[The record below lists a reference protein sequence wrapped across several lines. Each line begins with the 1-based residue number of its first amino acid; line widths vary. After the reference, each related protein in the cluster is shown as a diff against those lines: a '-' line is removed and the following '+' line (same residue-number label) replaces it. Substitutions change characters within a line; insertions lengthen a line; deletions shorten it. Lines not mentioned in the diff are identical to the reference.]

1 MGELKEIASEI
12 FGLENNK
19 VLKTIIDL
27 TLKPGKT
34 IRTYCN
40 EKNKTYLRPFS
51 YLFAVIGLSVLI
63 GSFVESAYQK
73 AQNQKQETE
82 YNQKLNKID
91 KNSKKY
97 QRRVKFHNFEQNFS
111 RFLQGQYGHYLFATL
126 ITIVHLLI
134 FKNLN
139 ESLKNNV
146 WFTIFCFSH
155 TSLLGFLIIT
165 PLMLFQKINIDVT
178 AMVFMY
184 ITIVFY
190 RIWACKQFYE
200 ISWRRSIIKNTFIY
214 LLLFLFTIIFVIVAY
229 ISFAFM
235 LR

>member
-73 AQNQKQETE
+73 SYNQKQETE
-82 YNQKLNKID
+82 YNQKLKTID
-91 KNSKKY
+91 KSSKKY
-97 QRRVKFHNFEQNFS
+97 ERRVANHNFQQNFN
-111 RFLQGQYGHYLFATL
+111 RFLSSQYGHYAFAAL

-139 ESLKNNV
+139 EGLKNNV

-155 TSLLGFLIIT
+155 TSLLGFLITT

-214 LLLFLFTIIFVIVAY
+214 LLLFLFLFIFMVVAII
-229 ISFAFM
+229 SLAFI

>member
-73 AQNQKQETE
+73 SYNQKQETE
-82 YNQKLNKID
+82 YNQ
-91 KNSKKY
+91 S
-97 QRRVKFHNFEQNFS
+97 
-111 RFLQGQYGHYLFATL
+111 
-126 ITIVHLLI
+126 
-134 FKNLN
+134 
-139 ESLKNNV
+139 
-146 WFTIFCFSH
+146 
-155 TSLLGFLIIT
+155 
-165 PLMLFQKINIDVT
+165 
-178 AMVFMY
+178 
-184 ITIVFY
+184 
-190 RIWACKQFYE
+190 
-200 ISWRRSIIKNTFIY
+200 
-214 LLLFLFTIIFVIVAY
+214 
-229 ISFAFM
+229 
-235 LR
+235 

>member
-19 VLKTIIDL
+19 VLKTFIDL

-63 GSFVESAYQK
+63 GSFVESAYLK
-73 AQNQKQETE
+73 SQNQKQETE

-139 ESLKNNV
+139 EGLKNNV

-165 PLMLFQKINIDVT
+165 F
-178 AMVFMY
+178 F
-184 ITIVFY
+184 F
-190 RIWACKQFYE
+190 FE
-200 ISWRRSIIKNTFIY
+200 
-214 LLLFLFTIIFVIVAY
+214 
-229 ISFAFM
+229 
-235 LR
+235 

>member
-51 YLFAVIGLSVLI
+51 YLFAVIGLTVLI
-63 GSFVESAYQK
+63 GQFVPNAYLESINK
-73 AQNQKQETE
+73 NRETE

-91 KNSKKY
+91 KNSKNY
-97 QRRVKFHNFEQNFS
+97 QLEVKNHNFQQNFN
-111 RFLQGQYGHYLFATL
+111 RFLQGQYGQYAFAVL
-126 ITIVHLLI
+126 ITIIHLLI
-134 FKNLN
+134 FKNLK
-139 ESLKNNV
+139 EGLKNNV

-155 TSLLGFLIIT
+155 TSLLALLIAT
-165 PLMLFQKINIDVT
+165 PLMLFQKINIDYTSMFFTYV
-178 AMVFMY
+178 
-184 ITIVFY
+184 TIVFY
-190 RIWACKQFYE
+190 RIWACKQFYQ
-200 ISWRRSIIKNTFIY
+200 ISWKRSIIKNTFIY
-214 LLLFLFTIIFVIVAY
+214 LLVSLFIIIFTIVAY